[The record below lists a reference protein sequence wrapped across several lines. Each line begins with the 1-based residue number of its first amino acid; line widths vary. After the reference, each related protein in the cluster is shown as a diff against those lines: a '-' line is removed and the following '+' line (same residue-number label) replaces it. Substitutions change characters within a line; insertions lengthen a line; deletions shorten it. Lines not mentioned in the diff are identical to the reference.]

1 MDYQKADL
9 YIMTNYKYFPEEKL
23 VYLKEKLRNI
33 DDSRYLMITSVDL
46 KDPTTVLVISL
57 LLGSLGVDRFMLG
70 DIGLGILKL
79 LTLGVCGIM
88 TIVDWF
94 RVSNRAKEQN
104 FHKIMMLL

>member
-1 MDYQKADL
+1 M
-9 YIMTNYKYFPEEKL
+9 
-23 VYLKEKLRNI
+23 KEKLRNI

-79 LTLGVCGIM
+79 LTLASAV
-88 TIVDWF
+88 
-94 RVSNRAKEQN
+94 
-104 FHKIMMLL
+104 L